1 MTYKESSTVIGFSG
15 FDLLEECYE
24 YNKNACYIADSPEAA
39 ESFMEDSLIG
49 TGEFR
54 IDAVTIA
61 EIMNDYG
68 ASDGEFAME
77 PAAFHQFNS
86 IAAAN
91 GIRFRATPYD
101 GDESLVVVDV
111 EGVRFQDEA

>member
-15 FDLLEECYE
+15 FDLLEECYV
-24 YNKNACYIADSPEAA
+24 YNENACHISDSPEAA
-39 ESFMEDSLIG
+39 ESFMENSFMG
-49 TGEFR
+49 RVEFR

-68 ASDGEFAME
+68 ASGGEFAME
-77 PAAFHQFNS
+77 PTAFHQFSS
-86 IAAAN
+86 IAATK

-101 GDESLVVVDV
+101 GDESLMVVAV